1 MALWFSILRL
11 WLNKQMRKPTA
22 KENAHLHTAPPPPI
36 QGMQK
41 SISLPSFCPRQKKN
55 KFPNA
60 SPAYLQT
67 NRTESTAYNSVL
79 AKDGVNIV
87 FENSVN
93 NIRKNAFHISYFRN
107 LEI

>member
-1 MALWFSILRL
+1 MI
-11 WLNKQMRKPTA
+11 KPTP
-22 KENAHLHTAPPPPI
+22 KENEHLHTAPPAPI

-41 SISLPSFCPRQKKN
+41 SISLPSFCHRKKKN

-79 AKDGVNIV
+79 AKDGVNLV
-87 FENSVN
+87 FENSAN
-93 NIRKNAFHISYFRN
+93 KIRKNAFHISFSRN